1 MAQFLNGSRSS
12 KVKALKKAVKS
23 GTYNWKRAIE
33 STAQK
38 IISYPQA
45 LLWK

>member
-1 MAQFLNGSRSS
+1 MVQFLNGCRNT

-23 GTYNWKRAIE
+23 GTYDWKRAIE

-38 IISYPQA
+38 IIDYPQA